1 MVHGAGADSTCGLLH
16 YGVKDASPVTMPFT
30 ASHPN
35 NFATFNLVLVKAVN
49 QVTLAPLPIIGAP
62 VSAAPGLSP
71 ITESVSNL
79 LGACNIAAFAEE
91 VYVFASANNGW
102 GRQSQY
108 DASALI
114 AFCLAP

>member
-1 MVHGAGADSTCGLLH
+1 
-16 YGVKDASPVTMPFT
+16 MPFT

-35 NFATFNLVLVKAVN
+35 NFATFNLVLVKAIN
-49 QVTLAPLPIIGAP
+49 QVTLPPLPILGAP

-71 ITESVSNL
+71 VNETVSNL
-79 LGACNIAAFAEE
+79 LGTCNIAAFAEE
-91 VYVFASANNGW
+91 LYVFAQANNGW

>member
-1 MVHGAGADSTCGLLH
+1 
-16 YGVKDASPVTMPFT
+16 
-30 ASHPN
+30 
-35 NFATFNLVLVKAVN
+35 VKAVN
-49 QVTLAPLPIIGAP
+49 QVTLPPLPIIGAP

-71 ITESVSNL
+71 ITESVSDL